1 VEFASIVGKDLE
13 NTLRGR
19 HDDMKVKDAKGWNAQ
34 LVTPHEDRPRRERG
48 MVAMFDDRACPKL
61 NERGLCMRL

>member
-1 VEFASIVGKDLE
+1 
-13 NTLRGR
+13 
-19 HDDMKVKDAKGWNAQ
+19 MKVKDAKGWNAQ